1 MFRRIF
7 FAALLTGVI
16 GGAVVSLVQTYT
28 TTPIILLAEQY
39 ETGGDKDNHH
49 QGFLDRHINL
59 VSPVLAHDGK
69 TSSPTVSLERSLT
82 TLLANILMGFGF
94 ALILTACY
102 AISGK
107 RMDGRHGVLWGLS
120 GFGIVSLAPALG
132 LPPELPGTLSAELG
146 MRQGWWF
153 LCVAATA
160 IGLWGMVYR
169 SGPVWLALGIL
180 LIALPHIIG
189 APQPPKLGTTLPAEI
204 AAHFVSASLCTAA
217 IFWCALGWLS
227 GTFWSKFEPK
237 Q

>member
-7 FAALLTGVI
+7 FAALIAGII
-16 GGAVVSLVQTYT
+16 GGAGVSLVQTYT

-39 ETGGDKDNHH
+39 ETRGDKDRHH
-49 QGFLDRHINL
+49 QGFIDRSINL
-59 VSPVLAHDGK
+59 VGPVLAHDGK
-69 TSSPTVSLERSLT
+69 TSSPAASLERSLT
-82 TLLANILMGFGF
+82 TLLANILTGFGF

-102 AISGK
+102 AIGGK
-107 RMDGRHGVLWGLS
+107 RVDGQNGVLWGLA

-146 MRQGWWF
+146 ARQGWWF

-160 IGLWGMVYR
+160 VGLWGMVYR
-169 SGPVWLALGIL
+169 SGPVWLGLGIL

-189 APQPPKLGTTLPAEI
+189 APQLPKLGTNLPAEI
-204 AAHFVSASLCTAA
+204 AAHFVAASLCTAA

-227 GTFWSKFEPK
+227 GKFWLKFQRK

>member
-1 MFRRIF
+1 M
-7 FAALLTGVI
+7 
-16 GGAVVSLVQTYT
+16 SLVQTYT

-39 ETGGDKDNHH
+39 EKSGNKDNHH
-49 QGFLDRHINL
+49 QGFLDHRINL

-69 TSSPTVSLERSLT
+69 TSSPKLNLERSLT

-102 AISGK
+102 AIRGK
-107 RMDGRHGVLWGLS
+107 QVDGQNGVLWGLS

-132 LPPELPGTLSAELG
+132 LPPELPGTLSAELSI
-146 MRQGWWF
+146 RQGWWF

-160 IGLWGMVYR
+160 LGLWGMVYR
-169 SGPVWLALGIL
+169 SGPIWLGLGIL

-189 APQPPKLGTTLPAEI
+189 APQPPKLGTNLPAEI
-204 AAHFVSASLCTAA
+204 AAHFVAASLCTAA

>member
-7 FAALLTGVI
+7 FAALLTGFI

-69 TSSPTVSLERSLT
+69 TSSPTVNLERSLT

-107 RMDGRHGVLWGLS
+107 RVDGRHGVLWGLS

-160 IGLWGMVYR
+160 LGLWGMVYR
-169 SGPVWLALGIL
+169 SGPVWLAYYRSPSTAETGDYLTRRDRRTFCFRVALYGGNFLVCAGMAIRDIL
-180 LIALPHIIG
+180 VKI
-189 APQPPKLGTTLPAEI
+189 
-204 AAHFVSASLCTAA
+204 
-217 IFWCALGWLS
+217 
-227 GTFWSKFEPK
+227 
-237 Q
+237 